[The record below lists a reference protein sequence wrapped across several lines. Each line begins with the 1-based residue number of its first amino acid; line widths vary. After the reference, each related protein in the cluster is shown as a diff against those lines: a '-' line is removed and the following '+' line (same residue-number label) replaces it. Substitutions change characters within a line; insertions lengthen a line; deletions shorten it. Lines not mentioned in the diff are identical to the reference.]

1 MTPTLVAIIAVL
13 LILFLLVLS
22 WLVPIGLWITAIA
35 AGVKVGIF
43 DLVAMRLRRVPP
55 AAIVEPQINATKAGL
70 TLSLDDLE
78 AHFLADGK
86 VGSVVAAL
94 IAADKANIELRFPQ
108 AAAIDLA
115 GRDVLQAVQVSV
127 TPEIIDIPAK
137 DETNAGG
144 GITAV
149 ARDGIQLIVKAR
161 VTVRADIDRLVGGA
175 TEDTIRARVGEG
187 IITTIGSSDSHK
199 AVLENPVR
207 ISETVLDK
215 GLAAGTAFEIL
226 SIDIADINVGENVG
240 AKLQT
245 DQAEAELKIA
255 RAKAEEQRARAEA
268 EEEENKA
275 LVEEM
280 TIKLIEA
287 DAEVPLA
294 IADTL
299 NTERMSVM
307 DYYELRNILAD
318 TEMRQSIAS
327 PTTEGQEI
335 DTTRSSHSLGLS

>member
-1 MTPTLVAIIAVL
+1 MTPTIVAIIAVV
-13 LILFLLVLS
+13 IVLFLIIIS

-55 AAIVEPQINATKAGL
+55 TAIVEPQINATKAGL

-78 AHFLADGK
+78 AHFLAGGR
-86 VGSVVAAL
+86 VASVVSAL
-94 IAADKANIELRFPQ
+94 IAADKANIELGFAQ

-127 TPEIIDIPAK
+127 TPEIIDIPSQDDA
-137 DETNAGG
+137 NS

-187 IITTIGSSDSHK
+187 IITTIGSSGSHK
-199 AVLENPVR
+199 EVLENPVR
-207 ISETVLDK
+207 ISETVLEK

-255 RAKAEEQRARAEA
+255 RAKAEEQRARAQA

-299 NTERMSVM
+299 TSERMSVM

-318 TEMRQSIAS
+318 TEMRQSIAT
-327 PTTEGQEI
+327 PATEGQDI

>member
-1 MTPTLVAIIAVL
+1 MTPTIVAIIAVV
-13 LILFLLVLS
+13 IVLFLIIIS

-55 AAIVEPQINATKAGL
+55 TAIVEPQINATKAGL

-78 AHFLADGK
+78 AHFLAGGR
-86 VGSVVAAL
+86 VASVVAAL
-94 IAADKANIELRFPQ
+94 IAADKANIDLGFAQ

-127 TPEIIDIPAK
+127 TPEIIDIPSQDDASS
-137 DETNAGG
+137 

-187 IITTIGSSDSHK
+187 IITTIGSSGSHK
-199 AVLENPVR
+199 EVLENPVR
-207 ISETVLDK
+207 ISETVLEK

-255 RAKAEEQRARAEA
+255 RAKAEEQRARAQA

-299 NTERMSVM
+299 TSERMSVM

-318 TEMRQSIAS
+318 TEMRQSIAT
-327 PTTEGQEI
+327 PATEGQDI

>member
-1 MTPTLVAIIAVL
+1 MTPTIVAIIAVV
-13 LILFLLVLS
+13 IVLFLIVIS

-55 AAIVEPQINATKAGL
+55 TTIVEPQINATKAGL

-78 AHFLADGK
+78 AHFLAGGR
-86 VGSVVAAL
+86 VASVVAAL
-94 IAADKANIELRFPQ
+94 IAADKANIDLGFAQ

-127 TPEIIDIPAK
+127 TPEIIDIPSQDDAS
-137 DETNAGG
+137 T

-187 IITTIGSSDSHK
+187 IITTIGSSGSHK
-199 AVLENPVR
+199 EVLENPVR
-207 ISETVLDK
+207 ISETVLEK

-255 RAKAEEQRARAEA
+255 RAKAEEQRARAQA

-299 NTERMSVM
+299 TSERMSVM

-318 TEMRQSIAS
+318 TEMRQSIAT
-327 PTTEGQEI
+327 PATEGQDI

>member
-1 MTPTLVAIIAVL
+1 MTSLPIIILAVMVIVF
-13 LILFLLVLS
+13 LIFITS
-22 WLVPIGLWITAIA
+22 FIPIGLWITALA
-35 AGVKVGIF
+35 ANVKVGIF

-55 AAIVEPQINATKAGL
+55 KSIVEPQINATKAGL
-70 TLSLDDLE
+70 SLSLDNLE
-78 AHFLADGK
+78 AHYLAGGK
-86 VGSVVAAL
+86 VGSVVSAL
-94 IAADKANIELRFPQ
+94 IAADKANIDLPFSQ

-115 GRDVLQAVQVSV
+115 GRDVLNAVQVSV

-137 DETNAGG
+137 EDPNQ

-187 IITTIGSSDSHK
+187 IITTIGSAASHK
-199 AVLENPVR
+199 EVLENPVR
-207 ISETVLDK
+207 ISETVLEK

-255 RAKAEEQRARAEA
+255 RAKAEERRARAEA

-280 TIKLIEA
+280 TVRLVEA

-294 IADTL
+294 VADAF
-299 NTERMSVM
+299 NSSRMSVL
-307 DYYELRNILAD
+307 DYYNFRNIVAD
-318 TEMRQSIAS
+318 TEMRQAIAS
-327 PTTEGQEI
+327 PTGEQ

>member
-1 MTPTLVAIIAVL
+1 MTPTIVAIIAVL
-13 LILFLLVLS
+13 ILLFLIIIS
-22 WLVPIGLWITAIA
+22 WLVPVGLWITAIS

-55 AAIVEPQINATKAGL
+55 AGIVEPQINATKAGL

-78 AHFLADGK
+78 AHFLAGGH
-86 VGSVVAAL
+86 VGSVVSAL
-94 IAADKANIELRFPQ
+94 IAADKAEISLGFAQ

-115 GRDVLQAVQVSV
+115 GRNVLQAVQVSV
-127 TPEIIDIPAK
+127 TPEIIDIPSK
-137 DETNAGG
+137 DEATS

-187 IITTIGSSDSHK
+187 IITTIGSSSSHK
-199 AVLENPVR
+199 KVLENPAL
-207 ISETVLDK
+207 ISETVLSK
-215 GLAAGTAFEIL
+215 GLSSGTAFEIL
-226 SIDIADINVGENVG
+226 SIDIADINVGENIG

-245 DQAEAELKIA
+245 DQAQAELKIA
-255 RAKAEEQRARAEA
+255 RAKAEEKRALAEA
-268 EEEENKA
+268 EEEENNA

-287 DAEVPLA
+287 EAEVPIA

-299 NTERMSVM
+299 NSQRMSVM
-307 DYYELRNILAD
+307 AYYELQNILAD
-318 TEMRQSIAS
+318 TEMRQSIAT
-327 PTTEGQEI
+327 PVGEGQDI

>member
-1 MTPTLVAIIAVL
+1 MTPTIVAIIAVV
-13 LILFLLVLS
+13 IVLFLIIIS

-55 AAIVEPQINATKAGL
+55 TAIVEPQINATKAGL

-78 AHFLADGK
+78 AHFLAGGG
-86 VGSVVAAL
+86 VASVVAAL
-94 IAADKANIELRFPQ
+94 IAADKANIDLGFAQ

-127 TPEIIDIPAK
+127 TPEIIDIPSQDDA
-137 DETNAGG
+137 TS

-187 IITTIGSSDSHK
+187 IITTIGSSGSHK
-199 AVLENPVR
+199 EVLENPVR
-207 ISETVLDK
+207 ISETVLEK

-255 RAKAEEQRARAEA
+255 RAKAEEQRARAQA

-299 NTERMSVM
+299 TSERMSVM

-327 PTTEGQEI
+327 PVSDGQEI

>member
-1 MTPTLVAIIAVL
+1 MAPTMIAIIAVL
-13 LILFLLVLS
+13 LILFIIIIS

-55 AAIVEPQINATKAGL
+55 SAIVEPQINATKAGL
-70 TLSLDDLE
+70 SLSLDDLE
-78 AHFLADGK
+78 AHFLAGGR
-86 VGSVVAAL
+86 VSSVVSAL
-94 IAADKANIELRFPQ
+94 IAADKANIDLGFAQ

-127 TPEIIDIPAK
+127 TPEIIDIPSRE
-137 DETNAGG
+137 DPSH

-187 IITTIGSSDSHK
+187 IITTIGSSGSHK
-199 AVLENPVR
+199 QVLENPVL
-207 ISETVLDK
+207 ISETVLAK

-245 DQAEAELKIA
+245 DQAQAELKIA
-255 RAKAEEQRARAEA
+255 RAKAEERRARAEA

-280 TIKLIEA
+280 TVKLIEA
-287 DAEVPLA
+287 EAEVPLA
-294 IADTL
+294 ISDTFDSQ
-299 NTERMSVM
+299 RMSVM
-307 DYYELRNILAD
+307 TYYELRNILAD

-327 PTTEGQEI
+327 PGGTQDI
-335 DTTRSSHSLGLS
+335 DTTRATHSLGLT

>member
-1 MTPTLVAIIAVL
+1 MLFPAIIAVCIL
-13 LILFLLVLS
+13 LFLIIIS
-22 WLVPIGLWITAIA
+22 WLVPLGLWITAIA

-55 AAIVEPQINATKAGL
+55 SGIVEPQINASKAGL
-70 TLSLDDLE
+70 SLSLDDLE
-78 AHFLADGK
+78 AHFLAGGH
-86 VGSVVAAL
+86 VGSVVSAL
-94 IAADKANIELRFPQ
+94 IAADKANIDLEFTQ

-115 GRDVLQAVQVSV
+115 GRDVLNAVQVSV
-127 TPEIIDIPAK
+127 TPEIIDIPSTEDPK
-137 DETNAGG
+137 S

-161 VTVRADIDRLVGGA
+161 VTVRANIDRLVGGA

-187 IITTIGSSDSHK
+187 IITTIGSSANHK
-199 AVLENPVR
+199 VVLENPVL
-207 ISETVLDK
+207 ISETVLSK
-215 GLAAGTAFEIL
+215 GLEAGTAFEIL

-245 DQAEAELKIA
+245 DQAKAELKIA

-280 TIKLIEA
+280 TVKLIQEEA
-287 DAEVPLA
+287 EIPLSISDAF
-294 IADTL
+294 TS
-299 NTERMSVM
+299 NRMSVM
-307 DYYELRNILAD
+307 DYYNLRNILAD

-327 PTTEGQEI
+327 PGGPKEG

>member
-1 MTPTLVAIIAVL
+1 MEPVLLAIIAVCIL
-13 LILFLLVLS
+13 LFLIVIA
-22 WLVPIGLWITAIA
+22 WLVPLGLWITAIA

-55 AAIVEPQINATKAGL
+55 SSIVEPQINATKAGL
-70 TLSLDDLE
+70 SLSLDDLE
-78 AHFLADGK
+78 AHFLAGGR
-86 VGSVVAAL
+86 VASVVAAL
-94 IAADKANIELRFPQ
+94 IAADKANIVLDFAQ

-127 TPEIIDIPAK
+127 TPEIIDIPSQE
-137 DETNAGG
+137 DPST

-161 VTVRADIDRLVGGA
+161 VTVRANIDRLVGGA

-187 IITTIGSSDSHK
+187 IITTIGSSANHK
-199 AVLENPVR
+199 QVLENPVR
-207 ISETVLDK
+207 ISETVLEK
-215 GLAAGTAFEIL
+215 GLEAGTAFEIL

-280 TIKLIEA
+280 TVKLIEEE
-287 DAEVPLA
+287 AEIPLS
-294 IADTL
+294 ISDSF
-299 NTERMSVM
+299 NSERMSVM
-307 DYYELRNILAD
+307 DYYTLRNIVAD

-327 PTTEGQEI
+327 PVGTEDA